1 MTSRGHIELSQT
13 KTSLQL
19 AALFSLELGVNT
31 TTLMSKLFAL
41 FQIVRKKNTLWY
53 CVLNVLGFVLISRL
67 RYWSSE
73 KRWLCHNF
81 RPVISRLS

>member
-41 FQIVRKKNTLWY
+41 FQIVRKKIHFGVVFLA
-53 CVLNVLGFVLISRL
+53 F
-67 RYWSSE
+67 
-73 KRWLCHNF
+73 
-81 RPVISRLS
+81 